1 MKYSSNG
8 KILLTSE
15 YLVLDGAKALALPS
29 KFSQS
34 LEVNQTEKKNE
45 IKWTSHDYNGEVWF
59 NETFIIS
66 ENNFS
71 YKGNN
76 NKFSD
81 KLITIF
87 KAIKKLNKSIFT
99 DLGVD
104 FKTRLEFSKDW
115 GLGTSSTLI
124 NNLSLWAKI
133 NPYGL
138 LDLTF
143 NGSGYDIACC
153 DKFNPIVYQKIEDKR
168 IIEDSDF
175 NPSFKENLFF
185 IYLGNKQ
192 NTSEAIKNYRSHKNE
207 IKNIIPRINSI
218 CSSIIKSNTLTE
230 FEKLILEHEKII
242 SKAINLDPIKNILF
256 KDYQNGVI
264 KSLGAWGGDF
274 ILVTGNKQNM
284 KYFAEKGYNEII
296 PYKDLVY

>member
-76 NKFSD
+76 KFSD
-81 KLITIF
+81 KLVTIF

-218 CSSIIKSNTLTE
+218 CSSIIKSNTLAE

-242 SKAINLDPIKNILF
+242 SKAINVDPINNKLF
-256 KDYQNGVI
+256 KDYHNGVI

-284 KYFAEKGYNEII
+284 KYFTEKGYNEII

>member
-34 LEVNQTEKKNE
+34 LEVNQTEKKNK

-71 YKGNN
+71 YEGN

-81 KLITIF
+81 KLVTIF

-153 DKFNPIVYQKIEDKR
+153 DKFNPIVYQKTKDKR

-218 CSSIIKSNTLTE
+218 CSSIIKSNTLAE

-242 SKAINLDPIKNILF
+242 SKAINVDPINNKLF
-256 KDYQNGVI
+256 KDYHNGVI

-284 KYFAEKGYNEII
+284 KYFTEKGYNEII

>member
-284 KYFAEKGYNEII
+284 EYFAKKGYNEII

>member
-1 MKYSSNG
+1 MES
-8 KILLTSE
+8 
-15 YLVLDGAKALALPS
+15 V
-29 KFSQS
+29 
-34 LEVNQTEKKNE
+34 
-45 IKWTSHDYNGEVWF
+45 
-59 NETFIIS
+59 
-66 ENNFS
+66 
-71 YKGNN
+71 
-76 NKFSD
+76 
-81 KLITIF
+81 
-87 KAIKKLNKSIFT
+87 
-99 DLGVD
+99 
-104 FKTRLEFSKDW
+104 
-115 GLGTSSTLI
+115 
-124 NNLSLWAKI
+124 
-133 NPYGL
+133 
-138 LDLTF
+138 
-143 NGSGYDIACC
+143 
-153 DKFNPIVYQKIEDKR
+153 
-168 IIEDSDF
+168 
-175 NPSFKENLFF
+175 NLFF

-284 KYFAEKGYNEII
+284 EYFAEKGYNEII

>member
-1 MKYSSNG
+1 MNYSSNG

-34 LEVNQTEKKNE
+34 LEINQIEKKNE
-45 IKWTSHDYNGEVWF
+45 IKWTSYDYNGEVWF

-76 NKFSD
+76 KFSD
-81 KLITIF
+81 KLVAIF

-124 NNLSLWAKI
+124 NNLH
-133 NPYGL
+133 
-138 LDLTF
+138 
-143 NGSGYDIACC
+143 NG
-153 DKFNPIVYQKIEDKR
+153 
-168 IIEDSDF
+168 
-175 NPSFKENLFF
+175 
-185 IYLGNKQ
+185 
-192 NTSEAIKNYRSHKNE
+192 RS
-207 IKNIIPRINSI
+207 
-218 CSSIIKSNTLTE
+218 
-230 FEKLILEHEKII
+230 
-242 SKAINLDPIKNILF
+242 
-256 KDYQNGVI
+256 
-264 KSLGAWGGDF
+264 
-274 ILVTGNKQNM
+274 
-284 KYFAEKGYNEII
+284 
-296 PYKDLVY
+296 

>member
-218 CSSIIKSNTLTE
+218 CSSIIKSNTLAE

-242 SKAINLDPIKNILF
+242 SKAINVDPINNKLF
-256 KDYQNGVI
+256 KDYHNGVI

-284 KYFAEKGYNEII
+284 KYFTEKGYNEII

>member
-34 LEVNQTEKKNE
+34 LEINRIEKKNE
-45 IKWTSHDYNGEVWF
+45 IKWTSYDYDGEVWF

-76 NKFSD
+76 TFSD
-81 KLITIF
+81 KLVAIF

-104 FKTRLEFSKDW
+104 FKTRLGFSKDW

-133 NPYGL
+133 NPYDL

-153 DKFNPIVYQKIEDKR
+153 DKFNPIVYQKTKDER
-168 IIEDSDF
+168 IIEDADF

-192 NTSEAIKNYRSHKNE
+192 NTSEAIKNYRSYNNE

-242 SKAINLDPIKNILF
+242 SKAINMDSIKNILF
-256 KDYQNGVI
+256 KDYQSGAI

-274 ILVTGNKQNM
+274 ILVTGSKQNM
-284 KYFAEKGYNEII
+284 KYFTEKGYNEII

>member
-218 CSSIIKSNTLTE
+218 CSSIIKSNTLAE

-242 SKAINLDPIKNILF
+242 SKAINVDPINNKLF
-256 KDYQNGVI
+256 KDYHNGVV

-284 KYFAEKGYNEII
+284 KYFTEKGYNEII

>member
-99 DLGVD
+99 DLGVH

-284 KYFAEKGYNEII
+284 EYFAEKGYNEII

>member
-1 MKYSSNG
+1 MKYKSNG

-15 YLVLDGAKALALPS
+15 YLVLDGAQALALPS

-34 LEVNQTEKKNE
+34 LEVKETKNINQ
-45 IKWTSHDYNGEVWF
+45 ISWTSYDFDGKKWF
-59 NETFIIS
+59 DDLFAISKDKFIY
-66 ENNFS
+66 E
-71 YKGNN
+71 KRK

-81 KLITIF
+81 KMISIF
-87 KAIKKLNKSIFT
+87 NGIKKLNSKAFTKSGIEFT
-99 DLGVD
+99 TKLD
-104 FKTRLEFSKDW
+104 FSKEW
-115 GLGTSSTLI
+115 GLGSSSTLI

-133 NPYGL
+133 NPYDL

-153 DKFNPIVYQKIEDKR
+153 NKKNPILYRKTRNSRTIENAN
-168 IIEDSDF
+168 F

-185 IYLGNKQ
+185 IYLGQKQ
-192 NTSEAIKNYRSHKNE
+192 NTSKAIQYYRSN
-207 IKNIIPRINSI
+207 IKDINSHI
-218 CSSIIKSNTLTE
+218 NKINSVCLSILKSNSLIE
-230 FEKLILEHEKII
+230 FEKLIIKHEEII
-242 SKAINLDPIKNILF
+242 SNAIKIEPIQKRLF
-256 KDYQNGVI
+256 KDYKYGVV

>member
-1 MKYSSNG
+1 MNYSSNG

-34 LEVNQTEKKNE
+34 LEINQIEKKNE
-45 IKWTSHDYNGEVWF
+45 IKWTSYDYNGEVWF

-76 NKFSD
+76 KFSD
-81 KLITIF
+81 KLVAIF

-104 FKTRLEFSKDW
+104 FKTRLGFSKDW

-133 NPYGL
+133 NPYDL

-153 DKFNPIVYQKIEDKR
+153 DKFNPIVYQKTKDER
-168 IIEDSDF
+168 IIEDSNF

-192 NTSEAIKNYRSHKNE
+192 NTSEAIKNYRSHKSE

-242 SKAINLDPIKNILF
+242 SKAINMDSIKNILF
-256 KDYQNGVI
+256 KDYQSGAI

-284 KYFAEKGYNEII
+284 EYFAEKGYNEII